1 METQQVKT
9 STSWFDMSM
18 KLKGHSIL
26 NMEVFDTCQSQELF
40 LSLAI
45 PTYVSSALRTLARPF
60 STGVKVTLN
69 WALLFH
75 RFFFGKNKVMMVALG
90 KGETDEYKDN
100 LHKVGKILL
109 LPENTMLI
117 YCKELKLLLP
127 LIMHRSASIYEE
139 RWEYF
144 SQIKQRMKYKSE

>member
-1 METQQVKT
+1 M
-9 STSWFDMSM
+9 
-18 KLKGHSIL
+18 
-26 NMEVFDTCQSQELF
+26 
-40 LSLAI
+40 SLAI

>member
-1 METQQVKT
+1 
-9 STSWFDMSM
+9 
-18 KLKGHSIL
+18 
-26 NMEVFDTCQSQELF
+26 MEVFDTCQSQELF

-60 STGVKVTLN
+60 STVVKVTLN

-100 LHKVGKILL
+100 LHKVGKIFVVARKYHVNLL
-109 LPENTMLI
+109 QGIEIVIALDNAQV
-117 YCKELKLLLP
+117 
-127 LIMHRSASIYEE
+127 S
-139 RWEYF
+139 
-144 SQIKQRMKYKSE
+144 KYLRGEVGVLFTNKTKDEVQE

>member
-1 METQQVKT
+1 
-9 STSWFDMSM
+9 M

-100 LHKVGKILL
+100 LHKVGKIFVVARKYHVNLL
-109 LPENTMLI
+109 QGIEIVIALDNAQV
-117 YCKELKLLLP
+117 
-127 LIMHRSASIYEE
+127 S
-139 RWEYF
+139 
-144 SQIKQRMKYKSE
+144 KYLRGEVGVLFTNKTKDEVQE